1 MGVKGKCD
9 GVAVVFFSV
18 VNDLNMAVT
27 TSVTINPDLIYKKGG
42 RKRPP
47 FRKHRCITTA
57 CQCLTGRAR
66 NQESW
71 SCC

>member
-27 TSVTINPDLIYKKGG
+27 TSVTINPGLIYKKGG

-47 FRKHRCITTA
+47 FRKTSLYHYSMSVLYR
-57 CQCLTGRAR
+57 
-66 NQESW
+66 
-71 SCC
+71 